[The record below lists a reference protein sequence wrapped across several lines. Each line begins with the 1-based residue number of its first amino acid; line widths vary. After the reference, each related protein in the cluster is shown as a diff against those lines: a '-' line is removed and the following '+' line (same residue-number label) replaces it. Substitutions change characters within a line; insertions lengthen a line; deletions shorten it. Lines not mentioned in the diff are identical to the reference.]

1 MAPFYSDLIAHY
13 FKAVASCQFE
23 FSPEDVYIFKALSEL
38 FKCKT
43 QNGVTTTLDG
53 MFEFQEFSKLI
64 QKNIYYKNQSNVYSV
79 NPFFDQKFW
88 DYTETI
94 ANRMS
99 N

>member
-38 FKCKT
+38 FECKT

-53 MFEFQEFSKLI
+53 MFEF
-64 QKNIYYKNQSNVYSV
+64 
-79 NPFFDQKFW
+79 
-88 DYTETI
+88 
-94 ANRMS
+94 
-99 N
+99 